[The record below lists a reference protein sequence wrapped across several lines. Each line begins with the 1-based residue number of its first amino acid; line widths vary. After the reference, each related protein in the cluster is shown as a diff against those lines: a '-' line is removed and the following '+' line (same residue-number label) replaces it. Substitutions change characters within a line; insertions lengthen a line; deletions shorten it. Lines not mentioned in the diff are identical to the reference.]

1 MAQLINLVFTPKFK
15 KQYQKLPQNIQ
26 QKFTKQLKLL
36 AENYRHHSLRTRKM
50 AGIDKFEARIDLH
63 YRFTFEATQGS
74 IIFITIGSHDTG
86 LGKK

>member
-15 KQYQKLPQNIQ
+15 KQYQRLPKNIQ

-36 AENYRHHSLRTRKM
+36 SENYRHHSLRTRKM
-50 AGIDKFEARIDLH
+50 VGVDKFEARIDLH
-63 YRFTFEATQGS
+63 YRFTFE
-74 IIFITIGSHDTG
+74 IIQNDVILMTIGPHDIG

>member
-15 KQYQKLPQNIQ
+15 KQYQKLPRNIQ

-36 AENYRHHSLRTRKM
+36 AGNYRHHSLRTKKM
-50 AGIDKFEARIDLH
+50 EGVDKFEARVDLH
-63 YRFTFEATQGS
+63 YRFTFETAQDS
-74 IIFITIGSHDTG
+74 ITFITIGPHDTG

>member
-36 AENYRHHSLRTRKM
+36 AGNYRHHSLRTRKM
-50 AGIDKFEARIDLH
+50 EGIDKFEARVDLH
-63 YRFTFEATQGS
+63 YRFTFETAQDS
-74 IIFITIGSHDTG
+74 IIFITIGPHDVG